1 MRRWKGARA
10 GAGPCGAGRDRGGR
24 GRWELRSSAPTAEPG
39 LGGGQMDVSRPGNPT
54 ALGVFGLNTNNV
66 VAKREAKKSPALRW
80 YGALRSRQQ
89 GGTSGC

>member
-1 MRRWKGARA
+1 M
-10 GAGPCGAGRDRGGR
+10 P
-24 GRWELRSSAPTAEPG
+24 ELGLAVLDGTAEDAGGGNCVRLHP
-39 LGGGQMDVSRPGNPT
+39 LQSPAVAGGQMDASRPGNPT

-66 VAKREAKKSPALRW
+66 VAKREAKKSPALCW